1 MDHIKLRNKGGSDGV
16 SNLQTL
22 CYKCNAMKRDRDTTD
37 FRATNRSFKIKD
49 TGCLFCNIES
59 ERITHENELVYSILD
74 GFPASELHTLIIPKR
89 HGESCFALGQ
99 SEINACSRMSN
110 EIQQSIRIKDTKV

>member
-1 MDHIKLRNKGGSDGV
+1 
-16 SNLQTL
+16 
-22 CYKCNAMKRDRDTTD
+22 MKRDRDATD
-37 FRATNRSFKIKD
+37 FRETNRSFKNKD

-74 GFPASELHTLIIPKR
+74 GFPVSELHTLIIPKR

-99 SEINACSRMSN
+99 SEINACTRMLN
-110 EIQQSIRIKDTKV
+110 EIQQSIRIKDTKVQAFNIGVNDGDLAGQTIPIVTYI

>member
-1 MDHIKLRNKGGSDGV
+1 MDHIKPRNKGGSDGV
-16 SNLQTL
+16 YNLQSL
-22 CYKCNAMKRDRDTTD
+22 CYKCNAMKRDGDATD
-37 FRATNRSFKIKD
+37 FRETNRSFKNKD